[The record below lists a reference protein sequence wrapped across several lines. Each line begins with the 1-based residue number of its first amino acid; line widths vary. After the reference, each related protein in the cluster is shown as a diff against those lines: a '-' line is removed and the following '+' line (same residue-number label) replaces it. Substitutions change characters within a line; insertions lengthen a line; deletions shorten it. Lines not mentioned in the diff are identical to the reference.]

1 MRVAIGHTTFDRVVY
16 DQAADVLYL
25 HVGDPSTAVDF
36 DESPEGHALRFDAAG
51 RLVGLTIVGAK
62 ALLQRDGHLTVTIPP
77 ERVDVDAA
85 TLAPILAA

>member
-1 MRVAIGHTTFDRVVY
+1 VRVAIGRTTFDRVVY

-25 HVGDPSTAVDF
+25 HVGDPSMAVDF

-51 RLVGLTIVGAK
+51 RLVGLTIVGVK
-62 ALLQRDGHLTVTIPP
+62 ALLQRDGHVTVTIPP